1 MISHNIWRF
10 RWLWQ
15 NLKKCMICLNILPNA
30 GWKAAKFYFTD
41 LVPPFSL
48 LLCESESSLHRV
60 WILNWGWTPQ
70 RTHKGK
76 GTKYT
81 HFIFPNLVTWLA
93 ADLDLALPTLCQV
106 EIHQRYNL
114 YGFGFIF
121 FHLNFEIEVA
131 WIAVLVDFFYKE
143 DPALG
148 LPAA

>member
-93 ADLDLALPTLCQV
+93 ADLALPTLCQV

-131 WIAVLVDFFYKE
+131 WIAVLVDFLYNE